1 MEEVGWSCCGLER
14 RVYNPVIN
22 SHVVVLI
29 APTYLVRQICL
40 NHDNY
45 HFLEIPQ
52 LCAWLRF
59 MPYRRVVRGICF
71 MLMKGLLDWFNGS
84 QNVCKLLY
92 IKKVLKQVQ
101 SN

>member
-1 MEEVGWSCCGLER
+1 VGWSCCGLER

-29 APTYLVRQICL
+29 APTYLARQICL

-52 LCAWLRF
+52 LWAWLHF
-59 MPYRRVVRGICF
+59 MPYGR
-71 MLMKGLLDWFNGS
+71 KGGS
-84 QNVCKLLY
+84 RNLFYVDERAFGL
-92 IKKVLKQVQ
+92 V
-101 SN
+101 